1 MVEGRARLASRGHL
15 GTTATARIPD
25 PPMDAPADEFTIEE
39 HRREGLVVL
48 RCRGDLDLASA
59 DELAARLRD
68 LSDEL
73 QAVLLDLDEL
83 DFMDSSGLRVV
94 LQAAETS
101 REGGWQFAMTPGS
114 EAVQRLLESAGVAD
128 RLPIERAP

>member
-1 MVEGRARLASRGHL
+1 
-15 GTTATARIPD
+15 
-25 PPMDAPADEFTIEE
+25 MDAPAHEFSMEE
-39 HRREGLVVL
+39 HRRDGLVVL

-59 DELAARLRD
+59 DELSSRLRA
-68 LSDEL
+68 LSENV

-83 DFMDSSGLRVV
+83 GFMDSSGLRVV

-101 REGGWQFAMTPGS
+101 REGGWRFTMTPGS

-128 RLPIERAP
+128 RLPIEPPP

>member
-1 MVEGRARLASRGHL
+1 
-15 GTTATARIPD
+15 
-25 PPMDAPADEFTIEE
+25 MDAPADEFTIEE
-39 HRREGLVVL
+39 HRRDGLVVL

-73 QAVLLDLDEL
+73 QPVLLDLDEL
-83 DFMDSSGLRVV
+83 EFMDSSGLRVV

-101 REGGWQFAMTPGS
+101 RERRWQFAMTPGS
-114 EAVQRLLESAGVAD
+114 EAVQRLFESAGVAD